1 MLSIYW
7 FCFIIG
13 GIFVALAALS
23 GLDGVDFDYEADT
36 DLELADQG
44 KRTKISYPRLTKRIR
59 WGQANGAPLLSVVK
73 SLKFWTFGSCFF
85 GLTGLLFS
93 RLQPL
98 LSPLGVVVIAA
109 GLGILCGAAMSGI
122 LLFLRQRQADSLVRS
137 ADLAGLTGTV
147 EVPFDSTCKGKVRL
161 MLKGSM
167 VDFIAFT
174 DDPQGFAQGDSV
186 WVVGAEQHRLW
197 VVSTDTKNPSPNL

>member
-36 DLELADQG
+36 DLELVDQG
-44 KRTKISYPRLTKRIR
+44 EGPKTLYRGLTKRR
-59 WGQANGAPLLSVVK
+59 GWDQASGPSPLSIVK

-85 GLTGLLFS
+85 GLAGLLFS
-93 RLQPL
+93 LLQPPL
-98 LSPLGVVVIAA
+98 PPLGIAVSAA
-109 GLGILCGAAMSGI
+109 GVGILCGAAMSGI

-147 EVPFDSTCKGKVRL
+147 EVPFDSTSKGKVRL
-161 MLKGSM
+161 KLKGSM

-174 DDPQGFAQGDSV
+174 DDPQGFAQGDNV
-186 WVVGAEQHRLW
+186 WVVGTEHNRLW
-197 VVSTDTKNPSPNL
+197 VVSTDTKNPSPNA